1 MPETAAVRNG
11 RGHRAYRRRA
21 AALKRRVAVLDLP
34 CYWCGGSID
43 TNLHHNDPM
52 SFTADHPV
60 ALAGGGALIQD
71 LVPMHRRCNALKGDG
86 ASQVIRP
93 AS

>member
-1 MPETAAVRNG
+1 MTAALRNG
-11 RGHRAYRRRA
+11 HGHRAYRRQA

-34 CYWCGGSID
+34 CHWCGGSID
-43 TNLHHNDPM
+43 TSLHHNDPM

-60 ALAGGGALIQD
+60 PLAAGGALIQG
-71 LVPMHRRCNALKGDG
+71 LVPMHRRCNALKLDH
-86 ASQVIRP
+86 QPPTIRP